1 MISVPFSELK
11 KGKDYY
17 VQAFGFSKKPGHT
30 LKAFATNCLG
40 VTTMKQLEKE
50 LDTWRTGKLP
60 NVGMHPDFIPID
72 TKIALFKGIKPL
84 NSTFVCDLCQSI
96 ASGKLMNAKGEI
108 NFVENSDHG
117 KGFKFYEKKA
127 MAIATKHVFTSKQ
140 NTDGNNSGKPHINW
154 SKDHGVI
161 NRTGKLGGRKRRTRR
176 RKRRTHRRKT
186 KRKKRKRKRRR
197 TRRR

>member
-40 VTTMKQLEKE
+40 VTTMKQQEKE
-50 LDTWRTGKLP
+50 LDTFHTGKWP
-60 NVGMHPDFIPID
+60 NLGMHPDGIPLD

-84 NSTFVCDLCQSI
+84 NSTFVCDLCQSVKN
-96 ASGKLMNAKGEI
+96 GGLMNAKGEI
-108 NFVENSDHG
+108 NFVENSDQG
-117 KGFKFYEKKA
+117 AGFKFYEKKA

-140 NTDGNNSGKPHINW
+140 NTDGNNPSKPHINW

-161 NRTGKLGGRKRRTRR
+161 QRTGKLGGRKRRRTR
-176 RKRRTHRRKT
+176 RRKT